1 LKIKLKTCTIKL
13 SKSEIKIMP
22 IQTTYSN
29 ARNNLASLLK
39 QVTDEQE
46 IVIINRR
53 GREDVALVSASEL
66 SSLVETAHLLR
77 SPKNAQRLI
86 KALYRAQAQTEK
98 TETFEKLKQ
107 EFGIENRKNS

>member
-1 LKIKLKTCTIKL
+1 
-13 SKSEIKIMP
+13 MP

-29 ARNNLASLLK
+29 ARNNLASLLQ

-66 SSLVETAHLLR
+66 SSLMETAHLLR
-77 SPKNAQRLI
+77 SPKNANRLLT
-86 KALYRAQAQTEK
+86 ALRRAQNKTEK
-98 TETFEKLKQ
+98 TETLERLKQ
-107 EFGIENRKNS
+107 EFDIDAKRKN